1 MKKINFYLLMS
12 FVFFICG
19 AHAQITERGYL
30 GVMPCQYA
38 DQELGF
44 GTPID
49 RVMDNS
55 PAQLSGLKRGDV
67 VTAVNGHFLNGGCDM
82 ISYIS
87 MHHAG
92 ETVLVDYIR
101 EGKPATVTM
110 VLGPRVFTSTT
121 TYVIDKVVGLTKTW
135 KFRDDN
141 STVQIID
148 TKNAIFSKEVMGKTQ
163 TFQVNL
169 ETVVLGD
176 VKYFALKD
184 KIALVKKMMER
195 EMNDNIIAFGESNN
209 TKMVNYVIAVNPTT
223 ELPTESVNTLEI
235 ASPVN
240 KDIINSNIILEVNEL
255 SVYPNPNN
263 GDFNIAFVTSEKGE
277 ANISV
282 LDMEGKIIYEKNI
295 NNFTGSYTGNIDLTN
310 PAAGYYIVKIR
321 VGDKQLFRKINV
333 YGN

>member
-12 FVFFICG
+12 FVFFICS

-38 DQELGF
+38 DQELGY

-87 MHHAG
+87 THHAG
-92 ETVLVDYIR
+92 ETVLVDYTR

-195 EMNDNIIAFGESNN
+195 EMNDHIIAFGESNN

-235 ASPVN
+235 VSPVN

-282 LDMEGKIIYEKNI
+282 LDMEGKVIYEKNI
-295 NNFTGSYTGNIDLTN
+295 DNFTGTYTGKIDIAN

>member
-1 MKKINFYLLMS
+1 MKKNNLYLLLS
-12 FVFFICG
+12 FVMFFYG
-19 AHAQITERGYL
+19 VKAQTTERGYL

-44 GTPID
+44 GTPLD

-55 PAQLSGLKRGDV
+55 PAQLAGLRRGDV
-67 VTAVNGHFLNGGCDM
+67 VTAVNGHLLNGGCDM

-87 MHHAG
+87 MHHVG
-92 ETVLVDYIR
+92 ESVAVDYIR
-101 EGKPATVTM
+101 EGKPAVVTM
-110 VLGPRVFTSTT
+110 VLGPRIFTSTT
-121 TYVIDKVVGLTKTW
+121 TYVIDKVEGLTKTW

-148 TKNAIFSKEVMGKTQ
+148 QKNAIFTKEVMGKTQ
-163 TFQVNL
+163 TFQINL

-184 KIALVKKMMER
+184 KMALVKKMMER
-195 EMNDNIIAFGESNN
+195 EINENIIAFGESST

-223 ELPTESVNTLEI
+223 ELPTETVNTMEI
-235 ASPVN
+235 ASPLTKQTV
-240 KDIINSNIILEVNEL
+240 NSNIILEVNEL

-263 GDFNIAFVTSEKGE
+263 GIFNIAFVTSEKGE

-282 LDMEGKIIYEKNI
+282 LDMEGKIIYEENLKNF
-295 NNFTGSYTGNIDLTN
+295 NGSYSGNVDISN
-310 PAAGYYIVKIR
+310 PAAGYYIVKIK
-321 VGDKQLFRKINV
+321 VGNKQLFRKINV

>member
-1 MKKINFYLLMS
+1 MRKNKIYLLIS
-12 FVFFICG
+12 FVLFFYS
-19 AHAQITERGYL
+19 ANAQSTERGYL

-67 VTAVNGHFLNGGCDM
+67 VTAVNGHLLNGGCDM

-87 MHHAG
+87 SHHAG
-92 ETVLVDYIR
+92 ESVVVDYIR

-110 VLGPRVFTSTT
+110 VLGPRIFTSTT
-121 TYVIDKVVGLTKTW
+121 TYVIDKVIGLTATW

-148 TKNAIFSKEVMGKTQ
+148 QKNAIFSKEVMGKTQ

-169 ETVVLGD
+169 ETVVLSD

-195 EMNDNIIAFGESNN
+195 EVNENITAFGGSST

-235 ASPVN
+235 ASPISKETV
-240 KDIINSNIILEVNEL
+240 NSNIILEVNEL
-255 SVYPNPNN
+255 NVYPNPNN
-263 GDFNIAFVTSEKGE
+263 GVFNIAFVTTEKGE

-282 LDMEGKIIYEKNI
+282 LDMEGKIIYNENI
-295 NNFTGSYTGNIDLTN
+295 HNFNGSYSGNIDISK
-310 PAAGYYIVKIR
+310 PAAGYYIVKIK

-333 YGN
+333 YSN